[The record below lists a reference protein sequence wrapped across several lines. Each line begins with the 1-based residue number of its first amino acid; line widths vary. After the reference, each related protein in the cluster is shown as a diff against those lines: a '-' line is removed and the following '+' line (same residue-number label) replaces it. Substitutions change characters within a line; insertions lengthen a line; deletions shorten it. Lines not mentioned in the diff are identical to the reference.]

1 MKKIITLTK
10 EFVFGVRREPVESIS
25 TGFKTL
31 KPKNQPSYQEWV
43 KEFRVSMLHDRKT
56 IYLN

>member
-1 MKKIITLTK
+1 MKKIIIFTK

-25 TGFKTL
+25 TSFKTL

-43 KEFRVSMLHDRKT
+43 KEFNVSMLHDRKIT
-56 IYLN
+56 FLN

>member
-10 EFVFGVRREPVESIS
+10 EFVFGVRREPVEPIS

-31 KPKNQPSYQEWV
+31 KPKDQPNYHNWV
-43 KEFRVSMLHDRKT
+43 KEFRVSMLHDRKV
-56 IYLN
+56 IHMD